1 MTRSECEKKL
11 EEKLREI
18 VDIYHEYKPGG
29 RYLSL
34 TYLDNDGDGY
44 IQANNREWPADP
56 KTGSTAGEDYDRP
69 INFSSYTK
77 NDENGGTD
85 DAS

>member
-18 VDIYHEYKPGG
+18 VDIYHEYNPGG

-34 TYLDNDGDGY
+34 TYLNNDDDGY
-44 IQANNREWPADP
+44 INVNNRDWPADP
-56 KTGSTAGEDYDRP
+56 NTGTPAGEDHDRP
-69 INFSSYTK
+69 ICFVAYTK

-85 DAS
+85 DVA